1 MGRTQCND
9 KTMVIFCAD
18 QFKSGA
24 PYPNCAVLDAEPFTP
39 EWREFSINFP
49 FSEPVHF
56 YEYLNEDRVK
66 YSVESTEDAPDGS
79 VYPISLSF
87 FDFTVE
93 WFDIIPKSVVD
104 RLVENR
110 LKIWFLYSE
119 GDNPFRIK
127 KHIEKQMVTAGI
139 SIENLHFTTANTK
152 SHDLAQFSYL
162 CDDELLYRRRNE
174 GLATEYHERPRSK
187 NFTALVRTHKWWRAN
202 TMTRLWMKGLHEKGF
217 FSYNN
222 NIDVGDLLDN
232 NPISV
237 DVFGSLKH
245 HTEFFLKL
253 CPFHAD
259 LLSSDEH
266 NLYHHTVAAHHDDA
280 YFNFVIETHLDV
292 DQSDGVF
299 LTEKTFKPIKHAQP
313 FVIVGAAGSIQQL
326 RDMGYKTFDHVVDH
340 SYDTIVDST
349 ERWDVVCTEMERIAK
364 HKKIHQLY
372 VDCKEDLLH
381 NQQLFLASKANRL
394 ETILGKLK

>member
-1 MGRTQCND
+1 MGRTQRND
-9 KTMVIFCAD
+9 KSMVTFCAD
-18 QFKSGA
+18 QFKGDV
-24 PYPNCAVLDAEPFTP
+24 PFPNCATWDAAPYTP
-39 EWREFSINFP
+39 EWRKFSLNSP

-56 YEYLNEDRVK
+56 YEYLKQEGIDYTVVK
-66 YSVESTEDAPDGS
+66 TDDAPNGS
-79 VYPISLSF
+79 IYPISLSF

-93 WFDIIPKSVVD
+93 WFDIIPKNVVK
-104 RLVENR
+104 RLVDNQ
-110 LKIWFLYSE
+110 LKIWFFYSE

-127 KHIEKQMVTAGI
+127 KHIKKQMVTAGI
-139 SIENLHFTTANTK
+139 SPENLHFTTANTK

-162 CDDELLYRRRNE
+162 CDDELLYRLRNE
-174 GLATEYHERPRSK
+174 GLATEFHDRPRSK

-217 FSYNN
+217 FSYNAD
-222 NIDVGDLLDN
+222 ISVGDLPEDN
-232 NPISV
+232 PVEV
-237 DVFGSLKH
+237 DSFGSLRH

-259 LLSSDEH
+259 LLSSNEH

-292 DQSDGVF
+292 DQSNGVF

-340 SYDTIVDST
+340 SYDNISNNT
-349 ERWDVVCTEMERIAK
+349 ERWNAVCNEMERIAK
-364 HKKIHQLY
+364 SKKIHQMY
-372 VDCKEDLLH
+372 IDCKEDLLH